1 MIAQFDYEKGKFVE
15 NTSATSM
22 ENANKKKSNSTVD
35 KDQFLQL
42 LVAQMKYQDP
52 LEPTSNTEYI

>member
-1 MIAQFDYEKGKFVE
+1 MAIAQVEDGKIIQS
-15 NTSATSM
+15 NSAASLAH
-22 ENANKKKSNSTVD
+22 ESVKKNGSTVD

-52 LEPTSNTEYI
+52 L